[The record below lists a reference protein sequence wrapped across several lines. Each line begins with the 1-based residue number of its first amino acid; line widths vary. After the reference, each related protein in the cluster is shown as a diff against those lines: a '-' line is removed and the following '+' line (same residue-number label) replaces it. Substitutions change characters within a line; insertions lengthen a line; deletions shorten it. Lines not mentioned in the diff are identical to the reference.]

1 MKRLIFSIVTFV
13 FTLHVLAVEPS
24 VVGLQ
29 YWFNNDQEYEYI
41 DSLRVDANAIISHT
55 IDASHLPYGLHH
67 LYFRVKDD
75 RGYWSSVVASI
86 FYKQSYPKNDT
97 ISPILCEY
105 WIDNMSFT
113 FIPMIG
119 NDLSF
124 TVDASTLSEGMHTL
138 NYRVKD
144 NENMYSPLA
153 TYLFYKQ
160 SYPKNDTISPIL
172 CEYWIDNMSST
183 FIPMIGND
191 LSFTVDANSLTDGMH
206 ILNYRIQDNE
216 GAYGPLQTWMF
227 YKNSKT
233 ASRIAWCKYW
243 WNNHVDKAIVEE
255 IVSDTST
262 IVFTKELSIPHYAQ
276 VDGYS
281 ANSIARLHFQFG
293 DDLNHVSP
301 IAWTDIS
308 YPDQIAPSSIIE
320 IDTLAQVDEN
330 EVALK
335 WYVVNDQ
342 ENDYNVYYSENDSP
356 FVLWLA
362 NTTQNNAI
370 FKKKEGVDYK
380 FTVTARDITGN
391 VERFDTTKYIVI
403 TE

>member
-1 MKRLIFSIVTFV
+1 MKRLIYSIVVLAFS
-13 FTLHVLAVEPS
+13 LRILAVEPS

-29 YWFNNDQEYEYI
+29 YWFNCDQEYMYI
-41 DSLRVDANAIISHT
+41 DSLQVDSNNAITHT
-55 IDASHLPYGLHH
+55 IDVSYLSYGLNH

-75 RGYWSSVVASI
+75 REYWSSVMSSI

-97 ISPILCEY
+97 ISPVLCEY
-105 WIDNMSFT
+105 WIDDMPLSFVPMS
-113 FIPMIG
+113 G
-119 NDLSF
+119 NELSF
-124 TVDASTLSEGMHTL
+124 TINTTALSDGLHTL

-160 SYPKNDTISPIL
+160 SYPKNDTISLVL
-172 CEYWIDNMSST
+172 CEYWIDDMPLSS
-183 FIPMIGND
+183 IPMSGNE
-191 LSFTVDANSLTDGMH
+191 LSFTIDATSLTSGMH

-216 GAYGPLQTWMF
+216 GAYGPLQTWKF

-255 IVSDTST
+255 ITSDTST

-335 WYVVNDQ
+335 WYIVNDQ

-380 FTVTARDITGN
+380 FTVTARDLTGN
-391 VERFDTTKYIVI
+391 VERFDTTKYIVV

>member
-1 MKRLIFSIVTFV
+1 M
-13 FTLHVLAVEPS
+13 
-24 VVGLQ
+24 
-29 YWFNNDQEYEYI
+29 N
-41 DSLRVDANAIISHT
+41 
-55 IDASHLPYGLHH
+55 
-67 LYFRVKDD
+67 
-75 RGYWSSVVASI
+75 
-86 FYKQSYPKNDT
+86 
-97 ISPILCEY
+97 
-105 WIDNMSFT
+105 
-113 FIPMIG
+113 G
-119 NDLSF
+119 NDLFF
-124 TVDASTLSEGMHTL
+124 T
-138 NYRVKD
+138 
-144 NENMYSPLA
+144 
-153 TYLFYKQ
+153 
-160 SYPKNDTISPIL
+160 I
-172 CEYWIDNMSST
+172 
-183 FIPMIGND
+183 
-191 LSFTVDANSLTDGMH
+191 DANSLTDGMH

-255 IVSDTST
+255 IISVTST

-320 IDTLAQVDEN
+320 IDTLAQVEEN

-335 WYVVNDQ
+335 WYIVNDQ

-370 FKKKEGVDYK
+370 FKKKVGVDYK
-380 FTVTARDITGN
+380 FAVTDRDQNGN
-391 VERFDTTKYIVI
+391 VERLDEKKYIIVKSNSAK
-403 TE
+403 